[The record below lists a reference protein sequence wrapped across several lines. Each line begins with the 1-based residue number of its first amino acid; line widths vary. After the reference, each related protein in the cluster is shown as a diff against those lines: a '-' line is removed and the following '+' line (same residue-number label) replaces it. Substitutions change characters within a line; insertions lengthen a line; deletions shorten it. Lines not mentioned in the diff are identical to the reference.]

1 MFFKNCF
8 SHAALFFNNF
18 KRTSHNKGDDLGKL
32 GEQKS
37 KLTKQLKC
45 LNEDYNKYTADSSKQ
60 SDFEVMKKLLER

>member
-1 MFFKNCF
+1 MPLVLQC
-8 SHAALFFNNF
+8 SLR
-18 KRTSHNKGDDLGKL
+18 RTRCNNKGDAFSKL

-45 LNEDYNKYTADSSKQ
+45 LNEDFNKYTADSSKQ